1 MKAVKGHI
9 LMNDVLD
16 YKGYYAT
23 VHYSASDD
31 VFFGKIL
38 GINDLISFDG
48 ASVNELKK
56 SFKGAV
62 EDYLETCMEL
72 GKEPE
77 KTTDPMQLESGRPLQ
92 R

>member
-1 MKAVKGHI
+1 MNNVLVYKGH
-9 LMNDVLD
+9 
-16 YKGYYAT
+16 YAT

-38 GINDLISFDG
+38 DINDLISFEG

-56 SFKGAV
+56 SFKEAV